1 MGPAGMPAPTTDT
14 ENDMTATECTT
25 SATAL
30 KIRAAAERAA
40 AECEG
45 DTVAEFK
52 LAATRREVWSTAQDS
67 FGEIDNAAARVADAL
82 ANVSGLCLMS
92 ERELS
97 IHTARVSRARDNAEW
112 RLQELRDH
120 LRCARPSRWDVTQ
133 CAQTIHEIEVGMV
146 ALEDV
151 AFAAI
156 EAAC

>member
-1 MGPAGMPAPTTDT
+1 
-14 ENDMTATECTT
+14 MTAAEYTT
-25 SATAL
+25 PAAAL

-40 AECEG
+40 AECEV

-52 LAATRREVWSTAQDS
+52 LAATRREVWATAQDS

-97 IHTARVSRARDNAEW
+97 VYTERVSRARRNAGW
-112 RLQELRDH
+112 QLQELRDH
-120 LRCARPSRWDVTQ
+120 LKCARPSRWDVTQ
-133 CAQTIHEIEVGMV
+133 CAKTIHEIEASMV

-156 EAAC
+156 EAAA